1 MPGANDGFDK
11 TFALNLPLVYL
22 GPDWYPAGVPE
33 WATQRSWSMQAV
45 MGKAFDYEGT
55 GKAQLEI
62 QAWIL
67 DEDGPVG
74 QPPVAAGQPGALH
87 RKMDSEQVPR
97 R

>member
-1 MPGANDGFDK
+1 
-11 TFALNLPLVYL
+11 
-22 GPDWYPAGVPE
+22 
-33 WATQRSWSMQAV
+33 MQAV
-45 MGKAFDYEGT
+45 VGRAFDYEGT

>member
-1 MPGANDGFDK
+1 
-11 TFALNLPLVYL
+11 
-22 GPDWYPAGVPE
+22 
-33 WATQRSWSMQAV
+33 
-45 MGKAFDYEGT
+45 MGRAFDYEGT

-67 DEDGPVG
+67 DVG
-74 QPPVAAGQPGALH
+74 EPPVAAGQPGALH

>member
-1 MPGANDGFDK
+1 MPGANDDFDK

-22 GPDWYPAGVPE
+22 GLDWYRREFRSGQSSGRGRCRPWWAG
-33 WATQRSWSMQAV
+33 R
-45 MGKAFDYEGT
+45 FDYEGT
-55 GKAQLEI
+55 GTAQLEI